1 MWMAEGAIHFKEDVL
16 RIKRR
21 RCRSVIPSLLSG
33 QALSA
38 SFGSLAGQ
46 RSFAALRMTKRDG
59 LLFEMYCPLWL
70 PSSWSYACLRCIVS
84 PHGRR
89 KRPYETNGLPSSFFP
104 SCFLHL
110 TLMRAFI
117 H

>member
-46 RSFAALRMTKRDG
+46 RSFAALRMTNRDG
-59 LLFEMYCPLWL
+59 LFFEMYC
-70 PSSWSYACLRCIVS
+70 
-84 PHGRR
+84 
-89 KRPYETNGLPSSFFP
+89 GLGVISGYSLTILAFP
-104 SCFLHL
+104 SGNPIVCNRHATQIQRAAFPLPL
-110 TLMRAFI
+110 TLS
-117 H
+117 